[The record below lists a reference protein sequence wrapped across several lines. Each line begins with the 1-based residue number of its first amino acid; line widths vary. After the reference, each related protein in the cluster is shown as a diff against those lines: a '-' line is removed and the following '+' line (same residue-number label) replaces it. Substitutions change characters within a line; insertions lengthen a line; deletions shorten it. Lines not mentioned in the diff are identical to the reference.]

1 MEPSVEASPHSMR
14 LLAVPMHIGKPP
26 KHVTTSPSGAS
37 EMDMAPSAL
46 QAKHGPTVSKVW
58 SPASSTTSYVTLT
71 PYQQP
76 GVDHSGVDHSGVEH
90 FVDHSHF
97 LESAQRYIMGCGA
110 YVGCCP

>member
-1 MEPSVEASPHSMR
+1 MR
-14 LLAVPMHIGKPP
+14 SAVLMHILGKPP
-26 KHVTTSPSGAS
+26 KHVTTSPNGAG
-37 EMDMAPSAL
+37 EIDMTPSAL
-46 QAKHGPTVSKVW
+46 QAKHGPTVSQVW
-58 SPASSTTSYVTLT
+58 SPASATTSYLTLT